1 MEEQI
6 KKMEQEEN
14 QEDAQLASRGK
25 RLAAAIIDIILFLP
39 LVIII
44 TSPLVLIET

>member
-6 KKMEQEEN
+6 KNTEQENN
-14 QEDAQLASRGK
+14 QDNSELATRGK
-25 RLAAAIIDIILFLP
+25 RLAAAIIDIIIFLP

-44 TSPLVLIET
+44 ARPLGLID